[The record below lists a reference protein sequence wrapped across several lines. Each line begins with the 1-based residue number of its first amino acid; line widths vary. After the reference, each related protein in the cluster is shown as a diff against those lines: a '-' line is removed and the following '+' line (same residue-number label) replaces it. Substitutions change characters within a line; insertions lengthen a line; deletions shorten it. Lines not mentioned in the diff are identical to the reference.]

1 MQTAWDIVDTQQMF
15 VECINVLSSAMISV
29 LLSLKFFYFYFCVR
43 VNSYFLITSVYMGRP
58 KAFLSFLSLPRGDF
72 V

>member
-1 MQTAWDIVDTQQMF
+1 MF

-29 LLSLKFFYFYFCVR
+29 LLSLKIFYFYFSVCVTVTSLLLLCIWEDQR
-43 VNSYFLITSVYMGRP
+43 LYFY
-58 KAFLSFLSLPRGDF
+58 FLSLPRGDL